1 MESNGISHTYNKS
14 PPPQSTVSTHMM
26 TPRLHHIGTVN
37 DYHKKYAKRT
47 LNENHIDLENSNV
60 LHHGGQSYQASN
72 NSDAQD
78 NVEGSGDVFRH
89 HSKHKGKITIENN
102 IIVDYFFL
110 VSINIRLESF
120 NFRYFCW

>member
-37 DYHKKYAKRT
+37 DYYKKYAKRT

-120 NFRYFCW
+120 NFCW